1 MRRSAKL
8 LAVLLLALAP
18 AALTSVIP
26 APASAADRDE
36 GGRGR
41 AQAPGQVRKA
51 ERQAE
56 RAPQFE
62 RRMPPGQARAPAYSA
77 PAYRGA
83 PAPRYDGYANAPPAP
98 YSAYPP
104 APVYAA
110 PPPGA
115 YGYAP
120 PPGYAPNSLGAGWG
134 QQQDEARNAVRRGQM
149 MPLAQVIQGIRRGA
163 PGRLLDAG
171 LEPGPDGR
179 PAYRVRWAATGGRR
193 IDFIVDAVTG
203 AIVARTG
210 Y

>member
-8 LAVLLLALAP
+8 LALLLLALAP
-18 AALTSVIP
+18 AALMSATPTS
-26 APASAADRDE
+26 APAADRNE
-36 GGRGR
+36 RGQGRG
-41 AQAPGQVRKA
+41 QAPGQERKA

-56 RAPQFE
+56 RGAPFE
-62 RRMPPGQARAPAYSA
+62 RRMPPGQARAPDYSA

-83 PAPRYDGYANAPPAP
+83 PAPRYDGYANAPAP
-98 YSAYPP
+98 YPAYPS

-115 YGYAP
+115 YSYAP

-134 QQQDEARNAVRRGQM
+134 QQQDQARSAVRQGRM
-149 MPLAQVIQGIRRGA
+149 MPLGQVMQQIRRGT